1 MDFFQ
6 LSVFVFCRPPSAGSN
21 ITMKGKSAVANG
33 SVGVHPS
40 ISSHNTVSA
49 RKQKEATLVSDPSE
63 EVLGIGAHVID
74 HEDVSDDVGGEHAH
88 SRTHALACTHTHT
101 DTHTH
106 THTNTHAHP
115 HTHTCFISTSPRLS
129 LSP

>member
-1 MDFFQ
+1 MVFFQ

-40 ISSHNTVSA
+40 ISSHNAVSA

-88 SRTHALACTHTHT
+88 SRTHALACTHTHRH
-101 DTHTH
+101 THTH
-106 THTNTHAHP
+106 THTHTCTHTHP
-115 HTHTCFISTSPRLS
+115 HLLYLYLS
-129 LSP
+129 